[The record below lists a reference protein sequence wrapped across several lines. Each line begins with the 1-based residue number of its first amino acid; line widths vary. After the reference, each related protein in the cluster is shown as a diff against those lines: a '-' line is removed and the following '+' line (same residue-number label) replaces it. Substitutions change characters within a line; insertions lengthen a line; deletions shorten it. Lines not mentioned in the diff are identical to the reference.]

1 MFNISSGGIVG
12 SSWFSHVSRG
22 SHGETETD
30 WRHCVKTCRSTD
42 INGKIFFFTAKLKCM
57 PRILHV
63 ITGRGCSSV
72 VRAFA
77 HGEVGRRIDPSC
89 STTGVTKAV
98 VCVILSVGWCI

>member
-42 INGKIFFFTAKLKCM
+42 INGKIF
-57 PRILHV
+57 
-63 ITGRGCSSV
+63 SS
-72 VRAFA
+72 R
-77 HGEVGRRIDPSC
+77 
-89 STTGVTKAV
+89 
-98 VCVILSVGWCI
+98 LN